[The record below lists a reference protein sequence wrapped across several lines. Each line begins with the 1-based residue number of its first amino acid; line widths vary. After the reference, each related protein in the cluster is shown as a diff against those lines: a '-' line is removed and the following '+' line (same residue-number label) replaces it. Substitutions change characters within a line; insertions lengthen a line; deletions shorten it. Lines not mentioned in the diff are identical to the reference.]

1 VGRRIAM
8 EAAARINALEWE
20 SRYYA
25 VAIRVAAV
33 AAIALS
39 MLAFLVLPRE
49 FEVKAYQLRRDVQT
63 VMEAL
68 PPELEKLAE
77 PPKVERPQMPVAA
90 ASEEEVEAKTIE
102 TTTFTEVVKR
112 PEETDIP
119 IVPFWKVEVKP
130 QPTKVPTPTYPEM
143 ARNAG
148 IEGQVVVKALV
159 DITGDVIQ
167 AEVMKSSG
175 NQTLDAAAVEAAYKA
190 KFTPAKQRDQPVRV
204 YVSIPYRFTLQ

>member
-1 VGRRIAM
+1 MTGSTRI
-8 EAAARINALEWE
+8 EALEWE

-25 VAIRVAAV
+25 VAIRVASV
-33 AAIALS
+33 LAIVLALA
-39 MLAFLVLPRE
+39 AFLVLPRE
-49 FEVKAYQLRRDVQT
+49 FTVRPYQLRGSVET

-68 PPELEKLAE
+68 PPELEKVAE
-77 PPKVERPQMPVAA
+77 PPKIDKPQMPVAA
-90 ASEEEVEAKTIE
+90 VSEEEVEAKTIE
-102 TTTFTEVVKR
+102 TTTFSEIIKR
-112 PEETDIP
+112 PEVTDIP

-130 QPTKVPTPTYPEM
+130 QPTSVPAPSYPEM

-159 DITGDVIQ
+159 DITGDVIE

-204 YVSIPYRFTLQ
+204 YVSIPYRFTLH

>member
-1 VGRRIAM
+1 MRST
-8 EAAARINALEWE
+8 ARIESLEWE

-25 VAIRVAAV
+25 IAIRVATVV
-33 AAIALS
+33 AIVLLLA
-39 MLAFLVLPRE
+39 AFLFLPRE
-49 FEVKAYQLRRDVQT
+49 FTVKPYQLRGSVET

-68 PPELEKLAE
+68 PPELEKVAE
-77 PPKVERPQMPVAA
+77 PPKVEKPQMPVAA

-102 TTTFTEVVKR
+102 ATTFSEIVKR

-130 QPTKVPTPTYPEM
+130 QPVSIPTPVYPEM

-159 DITGDVIQ
+159 DVTGDVIE